1 MAPTMA
7 PTAVGQEQASLTQYK
22 DYLDGQGLH
31 WEGEKKHRSDL
42 RIVNAQARGFQIHLF
57 YREIHHS
64 LFKYYGQISLVS
76 SAFSLDAPSSFVFTL
91 NQSETTTT
99 LLDEL
104 NACKLGFC
112 SFGAPFPIG

>member
-1 MAPTMA
+1 MAPTVA

-22 DYLDGQGLH
+22 DYLDGQVLH

-76 SAFSLDAPSSFVFTL
+76 SAFSLDAPSLFVFTL
-91 NQSETTTT
+91 NQFETTTT